1 MFNDN
6 PYASPVDVEKGIYSH
21 KLFWRFVKAI
31 SAICFIIFIADIFIY
46 LRWFEIEPANGHFG
60 IHIQTLFSA
69 QIQYY

>member
-6 PYASPVDVEKGIYSH
+6 PYTSPVDVEKGIYSH

-46 LRWFEIEPANGHFG
+46 LQWFEIEPAKDEQKIEKFISFLSN
-60 IHIQTLFSA
+60 I
-69 QIQYY
+69 

>member
-6 PYASPVDVEKGIYSH
+6 PYASPIDVEKGIYSH

-46 LRWFEIEPANGHFG
+46 LQWFEIEPAKDEQKIEKF
-60 IHIQTLFSA
+60 ISFLTDI
-69 QIQYY
+69 